1 MADKPWDIDAIR
13 MLWWIKHKPAVGF
26 FCDAGQGAGPMAAEC
41 CAKTLLPKL
50 LRNMSAIPQAH
61 STQHDELRW
70 FILKIW
76 DAVGN

>member
-61 STQHDELRW
+61 STQHDELRL
-70 FILKIW
+70 FIIKIW
-76 DAVGN
+76 EALGN